1 MTSRRRTSRRLRSN
15 ARRAASR
22 TKAAAAAAKKGYW
35 RITVKG
41 KAIARKFRS
50 SAKLLAYA
58 KEKYGN
64 KFKWGWKAN

>member
-1 MTSRRRTSRRLRSN
+1 MTSRRRTSRRVRPN

-22 TKAAAAAAKKGYW
+22 AKAAAAAVKKGYW

-41 KAIARKFRS
+41 KTVARKFRS
-50 SAKLLAYA
+50 TAKLLAYA
-58 KEKYGN
+58 KEKYGK